1 VSTIAQ
7 KEVEFA
13 ARLRAS
19 RGRDDLWSYVGG
31 TFPQDDDLVA
41 ALIAVEGRCL
51 HELGLRADL
60 GKYLKTIPGVVDR
73 PVVLDAAI
81 EAAFRTAADG
91 SRPVSEETVNEL
103 VSRYPQVKDAIL
115 EAASLD
121 RLMMS
126 TDTIRRDAQTPVIE
140 EELPCGFG
148 ETLPTGKPRYI
159 LLERIGAGAHGEVY
173 KAIDRKLSDGENRAL
188 VALKVM
194 RPAQDTWQRR
204 RFADE
209 ATKARRINHPNVVRV
224 IDRGEVDLRDYIVF
238 EYIEGGTLEEHA
250 TRKTK
255 RLPARKVV
263 ELVAGIARGVQ
274 AAHAA
279 GLVHCD
285 IKPANILVSPKGSP
299 KITDFGIASKLGSQ
313 ADHGPTIGEATLAGN
328 LAFMAPER
336 FRMRREGVAIAS
348 IPSDV
353 YAIGGILF
361 WMLTGQLPGGASVAE
376 LTARFGGDGP
386 APSAPSPA
394 EYMPDLDPDL
404 CAICQRALA
413 PNANDRHPAAGSLAE
428 DLEAWLRHDPIPWT
442 HPTPVRQFRLL
453 LRRRPITTWSS
464 LFGGA
469 AIVLLVIGLFLQQR
483 FAIDFQ
489 QQDAIEQARAD
500 AVELYK
506 QARDERL
513 EQLLDAMLI
522 TPDVLDAMPQQTA
535 RSQAEL
541 WAQILE
547 RGIEAPI
554 SSQLPPRQ
562 QRLMLG
568 ALARLYSTDFLDDPE
583 SLRSAT
589 ERLEQIDEPDTSNQ

>member
-1 VSTIAQ
+1 MSTIAER
-7 KEVEFA
+7 EVEFA

-19 RGRDDLWSYVGG
+19 RGRDDLWSYLGG
-31 TFPQDDDLVA
+31 TMPDDDDLLA

-51 HELGLRADL
+51 HELGLQSDL
-60 GKYLKTIPGVVDR
+60 GKYLKTISGIVDR

-81 EAAFRTAADG
+81 EAAFRTAPDG
-91 SRPVSEETVNEL
+91 SRPVSDETVEAL
-103 VSRYPQVKDAIL
+103 TRRYPQVKDAIL

-148 ETLPTGKPRYI
+148 EALPTGKPRYI

-173 KAIDRKLSDGENRAL
+173 KAVDRKLSDGENRAL

-209 ATKARRINHPNVVRV
+209 ATKARRINHANVVRV

-238 EYIEGGTLEEHA
+238 EFIEGGTLEEHA
-250 TRKTK
+250 LRKSR
-255 RLPARKVV
+255 RLPVRNAV

-299 KITDFGIASKLGSQ
+299 KITDFGIASKLGTN
-313 ADHGPTIGEATLAGN
+313 ADHAPTIGEATLAGN

-348 IPSDV
+348 IPADV
-353 YAIGGILF
+353 YAIGGILY
-361 WMLTGQLPGGASVAE
+361 WLLTGQLPGGASVAE

-386 APSAPSPA
+386 APSAPSPD
-394 EYMPDLDPDL
+394 EYVRDLDPDL
-404 CAICQRALA
+404 CAICQRALS

-442 HPTPVRQFRLL
+442 HPSPSRRLHL
-453 LRRRPITTWSS
+453 LFRRRPTATLLGSA
-464 LFGGA
+464 GA
-469 AIVLLVIGLFLQQR
+469 LAIVVLIAGLFLQQR
-483 FAIDFQ
+483 IALQNQ
-489 QQDAIEQARAD
+489 QQDAIEQARND

-506 QARDERL
+506 QGRDERI
-513 EQLLDAMLI
+513 EQSLDALLVSL
-522 TPDVLDAMPQQTA
+522 DVMGASPGGISTQQ
-535 RSQAEL
+535 QEL
-541 WAQILE
+541 WAQTLE
-547 RGIEAPI
+547 RGHEAPET
-554 SSQLPPRQ
+554 SQLPVRH
-562 QRLMLG
+562 QRMILE
-568 ALARLYSTDFLDDPE
+568 ALERLYSAAFLDDDDAL
-583 SLRSAT
+583 LRTRELLDALDGVAPT
-589 ERLEQIDEPDTSNQ
+589 R